1 MTKDKAKKHI
11 LSLLVENEPGVLSR
25 IAGLF
30 SGRGFNID
38 SLCVS
43 ETTDPD
49 ISRITLVAIGDMMIV
64 EQIKKQLNKLINV
77 IKVIEFTGSDFVQ
90 REMAL
95 IKVRAKPE
103 HRAEIPRTVDIFGH
117 VKSTLAVRTHADLL
131 ANLAALEADCHTPD
145 EVDLSLV
152 DDLTIKLVVR
162 CERFEPR
169 DFAAGM
175 IQTGIPIRIQFI
187 AHDPRW
193 VSV

>member
-1 MTKDKAKKHI
+1 MAGILHI
-11 LSLLVENEPGVLSR
+11 DTVDQLDNGLIVENVRGHRDAVRKSWPTRNVPGS
-25 IAGLF
+25 IAKAAVV
-30 SGRGFNID
+30 
-38 SLCVS
+38 VS
-43 ETTDPD
+43 SQPVF
-49 ISRITLVAIGDMMIV
+49 L
-64 EQIKKQLNKLINV
+64 
-77 IKVIEFTGSDFVQ
+77 
-90 REMAL
+90 
-95 IKVRAKPE
+95 
-103 HRAEIPRTVDIFGH
+103 PRTVDIFGH